1 MGMYDEALRSAY
13 DYCFNNCPKG
23 IDFTDID
30 TLNLSELG
38 NLRNKCAGC
47 KSDKDGI
54 YKLDAILTAYK
65 GQTKAVNLEG
75 EVEALKGIIE
85 AKEKE
90 LEQYKRAITDLLEL
104 MLKTSKEPKFKPNT
118 GRKPTIAKTYGKQID
133 ALKKEG
139 KSQRAI
145 AKQLGI
151 SITSVNNYLTG
162 KYDVVAYYGKDITK
176 LKESGKN
183 VDEIAQQLKIS
194 KTTVEDFL
202 SGKLARKKKK

>member
-13 DYCFNNCPKG
+13 DYCFNNCLKG
-23 IDFTDID
+23 IDFTSID
-30 TLNLSELG
+30 TLNLQELG
-38 NLRNKCAGC
+38 ELRNKCAGC
-47 KSDKDGI
+47 KNDDDGI

-65 GQTKAVNLEG
+65 GQTKANSLEG

-90 LEQYKRAITDLLEL
+90 LEQYKKAITALLEQL
-104 MLKTSKEPKFKPNT
+104 HKTSKDKVDRNV
-118 GRKPTIAKTYGKQID
+118 GRKSTIAKTYGKKID

-145 AKQLGI
+145 AEQLGI
-151 SITSVNNYLTG
+151 STTSVNNYLKG

-183 VDEIAQQLKIS
+183 VDEIAQQLRIS
-194 KTTVEDFL
+194 KTTVKDFL

>member
-1 MGMYDEALRSAY
+1 MGMYDEALRNAY
-13 DYCFNNCPKG
+13 NYCFTNCPEG

-30 TLNLSELG
+30 TLNLQELG
-38 NLRNKCAGC
+38 KLRNKCAGC
-47 KSDKDGI
+47 KDANDGI

-75 EVEALKGIIE
+75 EVEALKGMIE

-90 LEQYKRAITDLLEL
+90 LERYKEAITDLLEQL
-104 MLKTSKEPKFKPNT
+104 QKTSKEKVDRNV
-118 GRKPTIAKTYGKQID
+118 GRKPTIAKTYGKKID

-145 AKQLGI
+145 AEQLGI
-151 SITSVNNYLTG
+151 STTSVNNYLKG

-183 VDEIAQQLKIS
+183 VDEIAQQLRIS

>member
-13 DYCFNNCPKG
+13 DYCFNNCPRG
-23 IDFTDID
+23 IDFTSID
-30 TLNLSELG
+30 TLNLQELG

-47 KSDKDGI
+47 KTDKDGI

-90 LEQYKRAITDLLEL
+90 LEQYKDAITDLLEQL
-104 MLKTSKEPKFKPNT
+104 HKTSKEKVDRNV
-118 GRKPTIAKTYGKQID
+118 GRKPTIAKTYGKKID

-145 AKQLGI
+145 AEQLGI
-151 SITSVNNYLTG
+151 STTSVNNYLKG
-162 KYDVVAYYGKDITK
+162 KYDVIAYYGEDIKK
-176 LKESGKN
+176 LKELGKN
-183 VDEIAQQLKIS
+183 VDEISEQLGIS
-194 KTTVEDFL
+194 KTTVKDFL

>member
-13 DYCFNNCPKG
+13 DYCFNNCPEG

-38 NLRNKCAGC
+38 KLRNKCARC
-47 KSDKDGI
+47 KDANDGI

-65 GQTKAVNLEG
+65 GQTKAVSLEG
-75 EVEALKGIIE
+75 EVEALKGMIE
-85 AKEKE
+85 RYKE
-90 LEQYKRAITDLLEL
+90 AITDLLEQL
-104 MLKTSKEPKFKPNT
+104 QKTSKEKVDRNV
-118 GRKPTIAKTYGKQID
+118 GRKPTIAKTYGKKID

-145 AKQLGI
+145 AEQLGI
-151 SITSVNNYLTG
+151 STTSVNNYLKG
-162 KYDVVAYYGKDITK
+162 KYDVIAYYGEDIKK
-176 LKESGKN
+176 LKELGKN
-183 VDEIAQQLKIS
+183 VDEISEQLGIS
-194 KTTVEDFL
+194 KTTVKDFL